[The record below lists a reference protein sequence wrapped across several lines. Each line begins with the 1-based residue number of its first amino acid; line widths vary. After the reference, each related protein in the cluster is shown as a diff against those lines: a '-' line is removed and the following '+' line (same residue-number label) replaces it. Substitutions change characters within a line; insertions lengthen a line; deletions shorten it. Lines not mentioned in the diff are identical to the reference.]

1 MRKMKIIVLF
11 LVVAGMLNP
20 GTGNA
25 EQQEGGERLMT
36 RAQMEKMRER
46 IETLKML
53 RLTKALELDERSS
66 ALIYPLLNRFD
77 KKRAD
82 VELSLW
88 NGMRELQES
97 LKEKR
102 EARLRALI
110 EKIESDHRTIERI
123 NDEERAELK
132 KILSVEQQARYI
144 LFQREFNRDI
154 RRIITDTRERR
165 LEKAGKERP

>member
-1 MRKMKIIVLF
+1 MMRKMKIIVLC
-11 LVVAGMLNP
+11 LVVSGMLNP

-25 EQQEGGERLMT
+25 EQQDGEHIMT
-36 RAQMEKMRER
+36 RAQMEKVRER

-53 RLTKALELDERSS
+53 RMTKALELDERSS
-66 ALIYPLLNRFD
+66 ALVFPLLNRYD

-82 VELSLW
+82 IERSLW
-88 NGMRELQES
+88 NGLRELRES

-110 EKIESDHRTIERI
+110 EKIESDHKTIERI

-132 KILSVEQQARYI
+132 KVLSVEQQARFI

-154 RRIITDTRERR
+154 KRIITDTRERR
-165 LEKAGKERP
+165 LEQAGKERP